1 MSETETG
8 KEQIMTK
15 TFFKKNLSARF
26 TVCLVLFIP
35 LIVAVIHGL
44 LVDPN
49 AVTANNLRTV
59 EISVPEGN
67 TYEFTSEKVLDL
79 YSSLT
84 ENAKKIDESFRD
96 FSSETPHKITFN
108 ENNAKITY
116 SFYASTTPEDCVCVT
131 PDGTY
136 YLVSKEIAQKI
147 IKREEFASIDTERLL
162 PALTLSALEK
172 DISVTPDSFEWTYTA
187 LDGNVYK
194 VKDEEKAE
202 NPVIKFDKSTDGKL
216 SLSFDREPDS
226 LHLEIA
232 DGDNMLFNDKY
243 EKLPEAKTLVF
254 DHDQKLS
261 LKVTAEWY
269 EIDGADH
276 FGSAEYN
283 LSLLYDI
290 EPEYSI
296 LNKSLPTGEFTVL
309 KFTNFNDGELAYVE
323 SDLELPEEMKVYD
336 YKDYKIALVPLT
348 SNLEAKDYEIKLST
362 QLGQS
367 SAVKINIARREE
379 YDTQT
384 LLVSEQND
392 PGLSEA
398 FSQAALDE
406 FDALVK
412 KYTNESENK
421 QLFEGKNFEYPTGSS
436 KIVSG
441 GAKYG
446 MEREVFSLNSDGI
459 KYVSFGQDMECIA
472 SQALKAANTGKVVY
486 AGKTTLLGNTVII
499 DHGFGI
505 LSYYGNLE
513 SISVETGDEVS
524 KGATVIGKAGST
536 GFACTLSGVS
546 AKTSVLCH
554 YAVSMNGAFI
564 APKSIY
570 SGIYLS

>member
-1 MSETETG
+1 M
-8 KEQIMTK
+8 QK

-26 TVCLVLFIP
+26 TVCLALFIP
-35 LIVAVIHGL
+35 LIIAIICGL

-49 AVTANNLRTV
+49 AVTVSNLRTV
-59 EISVPEGN
+59 EVSVPEGN
-67 TYEFTSEKVLDL
+67 TYEFTSERVLDL
-79 YSSLT
+79 YSSIT
-84 ENAKKIDESFRD
+84 TDAKKIDESFRD
-96 FSSETPHKITFN
+96 FSAETPHKITFN
-108 ENNAKITY
+108 ENNAEITY
-116 SFYASTTPEDCVCVT
+116 LFYASTTPEDCVCVT
-131 PDGTY
+131 PDGSY
-136 YLVSKEIAQKI
+136 YLVAKEIAEKV

-162 PALTLSALEK
+162 PALTISALEK
-172 DISVTPDSFEWTYTA
+172 DVSVTPDSFEWTYTA

-194 VKDEEKAE
+194 VKDDKAQS
-202 NPVIKFDKSTDGKL
+202 NSVIKFDKSSDGKL
-216 SLSFDREPDS
+216 GLSFDRDPDS

-232 DGDNMLFNDKY
+232 DGGDVLFSDKY
-243 EKLPEAKTLVF
+243 EKLSEAKNLIF
-254 DHDQKLS
+254 DHDQPLT

-276 FGSAEYN
+276 FGKAIYN

-309 KFTNFNDGELAYVE
+309 KLTNFNDGELVSVE
-323 SDLELPEEMKVYD
+323 SDLSLPEKMKVYD
-336 YKDYKIALVPLT
+336 YKGYKIALIPLSST
-348 SNLEAKDYEIKLST
+348 LKEGDYEIKLT
-362 QLGQS
+362 TDLGQT
-367 SAVKINIARREE
+367 SAVSINIARREE
-379 YDTQT
+379 YDSQK
-384 LLVSEQND
+384 LLISDTSD

-398 FSQAALDE
+398 FTQASLDE

-412 KYTNESENK
+412 KLTEESANE
-421 QLFEGKNFEYPTGSS
+421 QLFEGRNFEYPTGSS
-436 KIVSG
+436 KAASG
-441 GAKYG
+441 GARYG
-446 MEREVFSLNSDGI
+446 MEREVLSLNSDGI
-459 KYVSFGQDMECIA
+459 KYISFGQDMECIE

-486 AGKTTLLGNTVII
+486 AGTTTLLGNTVII

-513 SISVETGDEVS
+513 SISVAVGDEVS

-536 GFACTLSGVS
+536 GFACTLSDVS

-554 YAVSMNGAFI
+554 YAVSMNGEFI